1 MALATLSRTERRK
14 KLLMV
19 GWLDG
24 WAGGKDGSAGLGGII
39 VELVEIVLL
48 VIVRL
53 ERFRCNCTTKL
64 AGRSSSEVPEER
76 LRLRLLGTAYCE
88 HIFRLP

>member
-1 MALATLSRTERRK
+1 
-14 KLLMV
+14 MV

-88 HIFRLP
+88 QLSAQVSCKRIVIAKPCSINSV

>member
-1 MALATLSRTERRK
+1 
-14 KLLMV
+14 MV

-76 LRLRLLGTAYCE
+76 SRLRLLGTAYCE
-88 HIFRLP
+88 QLVSQLNMFSKKDFTKKDFCQ